1 MSSIPCE
8 PQQMPPIGSAI
19 VELSTNLSTLEKSLY
34 TLRDKIDPILT
45 PIESPVIA
53 VIADKA
59 LPPAG
64 IPAPCPVS
72 SVAATLQKYAMQVY
86 DLNMAVNSILNKIEL

>member
-53 VIADKA
+53 DKA